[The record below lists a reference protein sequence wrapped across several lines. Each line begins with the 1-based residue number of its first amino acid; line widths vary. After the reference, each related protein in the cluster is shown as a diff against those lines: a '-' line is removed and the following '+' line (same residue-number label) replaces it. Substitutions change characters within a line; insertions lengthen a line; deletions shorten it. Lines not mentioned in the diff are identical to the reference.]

1 MDLKVEYSRVTGVG
15 VTGLGLGFRFSGS
28 VLGFRIDGVL
38 LARVDGESHFCKVN
52 VSLKYMD
59 YARGQAET
67 LLPDKPLGA

>member
-1 MDLKVEYSRVTGVG
+1 MESYWPEFFD
-15 VTGLGLGFRFSGS
+15 
-28 VLGFRIDGVL
+28 
-38 LARVDGESHFCKVN
+38 ESHFCKVN